1 MATKDPWPPNPH
13 FVNRLMMPLRDLPTK
28 TSYNTSTDGVM
39 AEFIVPALSNATTYD
54 RGVGFFTSRW
64 LKLAASGLSELAKN
78 GGRARLIASPKLSPE
93 DTAALAEGTKAKA
106 DEALRASLQI
116 ALDELADG
124 LENNTLAALSWMIA
138 DGMLDFR
145 IAVPVVGLDGDFHD
159 KFGIFGDG
167 NDSLAFRGSPN
178 DSAQAFRNYES
189 LSVYYSW
196 LDEREAE
203 RVRNEQERF
212 DSLWD
217 NRDPNLR
224 LYDLPRAIRKN
235 LIEFTKILP
244 RPYTRQSQAPID
256 PRWKHQKE
264 AIGAFLNARR
274 GVLEMAT
281 GTGKTRTAIKI
292 LDELRERGQVES
304 AIVSAHGT
312 DLLDQWYSELLKRT
326 DLPVYRDYDGS
337 RESLSFINA
346 PKDAVLLMSRQ
357 NLAKVVPLLSEATKK
372 KTLLIC
378 DEVHGMGSAAIV
390 SALGGR
396 LSEFEFRLG
405 LSATPERTYDPAGNE
420 FIDTEIGPVLFRF
433 TLEAA
438 IKRGILCEFNYVDLE
453 YCFSDEDKAAVRQAI
468 KRHHAKARS
477 PEPSPIEQLYQELA
491 RIRKLSTEKLKPFSE
506 YVAANPATL
515 GRCLIFVET
524 AEYGVLVQHI
534 LMRHGV
540 DYHTYY
546 GDDDRANLKR
556 FASGQ
561 LDCLVTCKRISEGI
575 DIRSVGTIV
584 LFASSRAP
592 LETVQRL
599 GRCLRT
605 DPSNP
610 DKQALVV
617 DFIRIDDLDE
627 DEADEESTADVERR
641 KWFQKLA
648 AVRKVAEGV
657 LEE

>member
-1 MATKDPWPPNPH
+1 
-13 FVNRLMMPLRDLPTK
+13 MPLRDLPTT
-28 TSYNTSTDGVM
+28 TSYNTSTNGLL
-39 AEFIVPALSNATTYD
+39 AEFIVPALASATSYD

-64 LKLAASGLSELAKN
+64 LKLAASGLSGLARN
-78 GGRARLIASPKLSPE
+78 GGRARILASPKLSPE
-93 DTAALAEGTKAKA
+93 DTAALAEGTKARA
-106 DEALRASLQI
+106 DEALHESLQI
-116 ALDELADG
+116 ALDELAG
-124 LENNTLAALSWMIA
+124 ELENNTLAALSWMVA
-138 DGMLDFR
+138 DGLLDFR

-167 NDSLAFRGSPN
+167 NDCLAFRGSPN

-189 LSVYYSW
+189 ISVYYSW

-203 RVRNEQERF
+203 RVRNEQARF

-217 NRDPNLR
+217 NKDPNLR
-224 LYDLPRAIRKN
+224 VHDLPRAIRRN
-235 LIEFTKILP
+235 LIEFTKALP
-244 RPYTRQSQAPID
+244 RPYVPRQVTED
-256 PRWKHQKE
+256 PRWKHQRE
-264 AIGAFLNARR
+264 AIGAFLGARR
-274 GVLEMAT
+274 GILEMAT
-281 GTGKTRTAIKI
+281 GTGKTRTAIRI
-292 LDELRERGQVES
+292 LDELRERALVES

-337 RESLSFINA
+337 RETLSFINA
-346 PKDAVLLMSRQ
+346 PKNAILLMSRQ
-357 NLAKVVPLLSEATKK
+357 NLAKAVPLLPEATKA

-378 DEVHGMGSAAIV
+378 DEVHGMGSASIV
-390 SALGGR
+390 SALTGR
-396 LSEFEFRLG
+396 LDDFEFKLG
-405 LSATPERTYDPAGNE
+405 LSATPERAYDREGNE
-420 FIDTEIGPVLFRF
+420 FIDREIGPVLFRF

-438 IKRGILCEFNYVDLE
+438 IERGILCEFDYVALE
-453 YCFSDEDKAAVRQAI
+453 YSFSDEDKAAVRQAI

-491 RIRKLSTEKLKPFSE
+491 RIRKLSTEKLQPFAD

-524 AEYGVLVQHI
+524 AEYGVLVQDI

-556 FASGQ
+556 FASGK

-575 DIRSVGTIV
+575 DVRSVNTIV
-584 LFASSRAP
+584 LFASSRAR

-610 DKQALVV
+610 DKRAMVV

-627 DEADEESTADVERR
+627 DETDEESTADVERR

-648 AVRKVAEGV
+648 AIRKQPEGAAG
-657 LEE
+657 E